1 MKMSLMQ
8 FTYYRVFTKLLVLL
22 IGIAVFTVLMRA
34 VNKPPS
40 ESTSLEN
47 AAKAVG
53 WMIRPAN
60 LSRSGFTVAFP
71 DAKPSEYVNYMF
83 SEMGVA
89 EWPPY
94 EDSGEF
100 TLQELKS
107 MRIPYIPAGINIAQ
121 LTPDPEFGAQI
132 VIKHDDARSMVIVE
146 GYADP
151 AQPPVMT
158 EEFVLK
164 KVPPGPGVIQIYE
177 MNYDNGM
184 SDRSF

>member
-1 MKMSLMQ
+1 MSLMQ

-22 IGIAVFTVLMRA
+22 IGIAAFTVLMRA
-34 VNKPPS
+34 ANKPKT
-40 ESTSLEN
+40 ESSSLES
-47 AAKAVG
+47 AAKAVR
-53 WMIRPAN
+53 WMIAPAN

-89 EWPPY
+89 EWPPF

-107 MRIPYIPAGINIAQ
+107 MRIPFIPVGVEISQ
-121 LTPDPEFGAQI
+121 LTPDPELGPQI

-146 GYADP
+146 GYSDP
-151 AQPPVMT
+151 SQPPVMT
-158 EEFVLK
+158 KEFVLK

-177 MNYDNGM
+177 MNYDSGM
-184 SDRSF
+184 SDTSY